1 MGNIRTSEIREINS
15 KLFAIDIEYNDNI
28 DIEVI
33 IGYIIQKYDPSKV
46 MAGVPYIL
54 RVKTYDIDENLLENL
69 RLIGKKSAILQ
80 INSNA
85 FEDHYHL
92 ELVRKIHKELEIKII
107 VEINSTDS
115 IFTHTNNLADY
126 IKLDIHNLPNMRKLD
141 IASDISRIAYNV
153 DTPEDYKLAET
164 IRADYN
170 EGGYISDD
178 PSFNTET
185 VKYSKLN
192 FIEILKLLNIGSEYE
207 KVKDKLSKDEEDQLV
222 KLISHDPLLT
232 AQLIRL
238 SNSVYFSSDDYDDMN
253 IGSIRD
259 AIARISFAKLK
270 NWLIMLSFN
279 TDDTVKEEAIQ
290 LAYHRA
296 IFCKKIIQFMIFKNP
311 AVAKQLSERKA
322 YMVGLL
328 STLDLLTGE
337 PIDKQIAGLN
347 LSSKIYNALI
357 FREGLGG
364 TLLNLIKAYDNCDE
378 EHIGKYLKE
387 LNIGLEDVANV
398 YYGSIKEAAEVWRE
412 LENDRKAY
420 TKSLNV

>member
-54 RVKTYDIDENLLENL
+54 RVKTYDIDENLLDNL

-92 ELVRKIHKELEIKII
+92 ELVRKIHRELEIKII
-107 VEINSTDS
+107 VEINSNDL

-126 IKLDIHNLPNMRKLD
+126 IKLDIHNLPNMGKLD
-141 IASDISRIAYNV
+141 IASDIYRIAYNV

-170 EGGYISDD
+170 EGSYISDD
-178 PSFNTET
+178 LSFNTET

-207 KVKDKLSKDEEDQLV
+207 KVKDKLSKDEEDKLV

-364 TLLNLIKAYDNCDE
+364 TLLNFIKAYDNCDE